1 MVKHREFTVYDYTVG
16 IMCALDKE
24 LLAVRYLLDSTHPD
38 VTVHP
43 RDTNSYTLGTLSG
56 HGIVATCLPAAEY
69 GTNAAASVASQM
81 YMSFPAMQF
90 CLLVG
95 IAGGV
100 PGKEDIRLGDVVV
113 GVPTGARSG
122 VVQYDMGKATPEDCF
137 LETGSLQRPPRVL
150 LSAINGLR
158 SDPTLAINPLQAF
171 LESIAQQ
178 NPKYAFLGREY
189 DILFPPDCVH
199 APSEANC
206 EGHLG
211 LNVQRPARSFEYPC
225 IHYGLIAS
233 GNKVVRDAILRDRLA
248 DQYKFLCFEMEAA
261 GILNVLPSLVIRGIC
276 DYSDSHKSKI
286 WQEYAAAAAAAY
298 AKLLLSQVRVYNAR
312 SAGETRMMDLWC
324 VLNPCIFWH
333 DCLTNY
339 NQ

>member
-1 MVKHREFTVYDYTVG
+1 MVNHREFTVYDYTVG
-16 IMCALDKE
+16 VICALDKE
-24 LLAVRYLLDSTHPD
+24 LLAVRYLLDSTHPE
-38 VTVHP
+38 VKVHP
-43 RDTNSYTLGTLSG
+43 RDTNTYTLGTLSR
-56 HGIVATCLPAAEY
+56 HGIVATCLPVAEY
-69 GTNAAASVASQM
+69 GTNSAASVASQM

-95 IAGGV
+95 IAGGA
-100 PGKEDIRLGDVVV
+100 PSKEDIGLGDVVV
-113 GVPTGARSG
+113 GVPTGTRSG
-122 VVQYDMGKATPEDCF
+122 VIQYDMGKATPEDCF

-158 SDPTLAINPLQAF
+158 SNPTLTINPLQAF
-171 LESIAQQ
+171 LETIAQQ
-178 NPKYAFLGREY
+178 DPKYAFLGREY
-189 DILFPPDCVH
+189 DILFPRGCVH

-211 LNVQRPARSFEYPC
+211 LKVQRPARSFEYPC

-233 GNKVVRDAILRDRLA
+233 GNKVIRDAVLRDRLA
-248 DQYKFLCFEMEAA
+248 DQYGFLCFEMEAA

-286 WQEYAAAAAAAY
+286 WQDYAAAAAAAY
-298 AKLLLSQVRVYNAR
+298 AKLLLSQVRVYDAPYP
-312 SAGETRMMDLWC
+312 GETKMIDIRC
-324 VLNPCIFWH
+324 VLTPGTFWH
-333 DCLTNY
+333 DSLMNK